1 MIYISINNRLLPATI
16 SGMLH
21 DESWG
26 GRASK
31 HIMVELTYQEALEL
45 FVDDVD
51 WSIIEVNSV
60 PVVIINDQG
69 EEEIVEKEEEMVW
82 DNSDYSIAG
91 DIIDHRNGF
100 ITVKMGQPTAEELL
114 ELLVE
119 AL

>member
-1 MIYISINNRLLPATI
+1 MIYVSINNRLLPATI

-26 GRASK
+26 GRSSK

-51 WSIIEVNSV
+51 WSIIEINSV
-60 PVVIINDQG
+60 PVVVLNDQG
-69 EEEIVEKEEEMVW
+69 EEELIEQEEETVW
-82 DNSDYSIAG
+82 DNSEYSIAG

-100 ITVKMGQPTAEELL
+100 ITIKMGKPTAEELL